1 MEPLLL
7 CVADAEKRRGGGKKR
22 RGVGEEAVASLTG
35 TDGGGADGHHG
46 CHCYCLRRC
55 REERERKAQMRA
67 RVRASWPLAGFVPPK
82 SKESPLIEV
91 NGSDRMGSIR
101 PRRVRA
107 AAGFPGPGLGCG
119 LGVGKCGCS

>member
-1 MEPLLL
+1 
-7 CVADAEKRRGGGKKR
+7 
-22 RGVGEEAVASLTG
+22 
-35 TDGGGADGHHG
+35 
-46 CHCYCLRRC
+46 LRRC

-67 RVRASWPLAGFVPPK
+67 RVRASWSLAGFVPPK

-107 AAGFPGPGLGCG
+107 AAGFPGLGPGCG
-119 LGVGKCGCS
+119 LGAGKCGCS